1 MITLPSAS
9 EDALAVSQ
17 RLVHTIQAEIRG
29 HGNWIPF
36 SRYMELA
43 LYAPGLGYYSA
54 GSRKIGAEGDFT
66 TAPEMSAL
74 FGRTLARQLA
84 ELLPQTDRVIYEFGA
99 GTGQLAID
107 ILLELQALDTLPDHY
122 LIIDLSP
129 ELMERQRYQL
139 SQALPKLAKRV
150 QWLNQLPEQ
159 LDGIII
165 GNEVLDSMPCERI
178 HWTPAARQ
186 LGVALEGERF
196 VWMDR
201 AIDDPQLLMMTRAM
215 QTPPGDYLSEI
226 SLTNIRFIH
235 TMAKKLTRGALLLI
249 DYGFSAAEYY
259 HPQREMGTLMGHYR
273 HRTVADPFYL
283 PGLMDL
289 TCHVNFSAV
298 AEAGVNAGLDLV
310 GYTTQA
316 QFLINSGI
324 IELLEELE
332 PVDALVYLPQAAAA
346 HKLLSPAEM
355 GDLFKVIGFAKG
367 ISIDWRGFLNGDR
380 CHTL

>member
-159 LDGIII
+159 LDGVII

-178 HWTPAARQ
+178 HWTPVARQ